1 MMFLFIFPFV
11 FLNDPHDSLS
21 LKIRLYLESSTV
33 RCEAL
38 AAQNEVSSRQE
49 LQKELEELNL
59 QYKRLKVPC
68 LFIVCCSMESG

>member
-1 MMFLFIFPFV
+1 M
-11 FLNDPHDSLS
+11 
-21 LKIRLYLESSTV
+21 

-38 AAQNEVSSRQE
+38 AAQNEVSSGQE